1 MTRTLLLLIAL
12 AAVLF
17 GAGAVQPA
25 EDAPMRFFAVE
36 VRIDPQ
42 GQPLAAYQVEVIAKG
57 AKLVGVEGGESDAYA
72 TPPQYDPAALH
83 DGGGE
88 RVIIAAIGD
97 GNGRPTG
104 ESIVAVLHYAIESET
119 DPTPTCVLI
128 AAGDPQANRLNGN
141 CRATLISMPTEEG
154 ARP

>member
-1 MTRTLLLLIAL
+1 MMRALVLLIAL

-17 GAGAVQPA
+17 GAGAMQNDEP
-25 EDAPMRFFAVE
+25 APMRFFAVE

-57 AKLVGVEGGESDAYA
+57 AKLVGVEGGEADAFA

-83 DGGGE
+83 GGGGE
-88 RVIIAAIGD
+88 RVIIAALGTAT
-97 GNGRPTG
+97 GRPAA

-128 AAGDPQANRLNGN
+128 AAGDPQANRLDAN
-141 CRATLISMPTEEG
+141 CRTTLISVTTEEG
-154 ARP
+154 ANP